1 MASSELVRYHTNN
14 GVRAAIVQKG
24 RKWIK
29 VVEIDSPIH
38 TRKVPLSDERYM
50 TPLQR
55 KGQDYPLVR
64 ARNKFL
70 KAGRTLGITQGARSI
85 INALA

>member
-1 MASSELVRYHTNN
+1 MESIKLVRYHTDN
-14 GVRAAIVQKG
+14 GVRAAIVKKG
-24 RKWIK
+24 RKWIQ
-29 VVEIDSPIH
+29 VVEIDSPVH
-38 TRKVPLSDERYM
+38 VRKVPISDERYM
-50 TPLQR
+50 IPLQR

-70 KAGRTLGITQGARSI
+70 KAGRTLGITRGARSI

>member
-1 MASSELVRYHTNN
+1 MGNSELVRYHTNN
-14 GVRAAIVQKG
+14 GVRAAVIQKG

-29 VVEIDSPIH
+29 VVEIDSPVH
-38 TRKVPLSDERYM
+38 VRKVPLSDERYM
-50 TPLQR
+50 RPLQR

-70 KAGRTLGITQGARSI
+70 KAGRNLGITEGAKKI
-85 INALA
+85 VKALA